1 MKVEFGVVD
10 HLDRQN
16 RPIHETFDSRLE
28 LMKLYD
34 RAGFSTFHLTEHHFT
49 PLGLAPSPL
58 IFLSAAS
65 RITERIRFAPL
76 VLILSLYN
84 PLRLAA
90 EICMLDHLTKGR
102 LDVGVGRGISP
113 YELAYY
119 NVSSLETP
127 EIFLETYDVLM
138 RALTQETVDFR
149 GSYFK
154 YFNVPIEL
162 RPYQQPHPPMWYATG
177 NPKSVIWAAQRNMN
191 VAFLFPA
198 ERARPL
204 IDLYKATW
212 QEAHGGS
219 GATMPRIGITRHIY
233 IGDSDAEADERGSF
247 GYQGWYEKFAYL
259 WQKTDP
265 RPPASFEEVRRRNG
279 SVLLFGTAD
288 TVRRRVAEEL
298 ERSGA
303 TYFIARFAYGD
314 LTHEESVRSLDRFAR
329 EVMPAFQVG

>member
-10 HLDRQN
+10 HLDRQD

-58 IFLSAAS
+58 IFLAAAS

-84 PLRLAA
+84 PLRLAG

-119 NVSSLETP
+119 NVNSLETP
-127 EIFLETYDVLM
+127 AIFRETYDVLM
-138 RALTQETVDFR
+138 QALTQETVDFR
-149 GSYFK
+149 GAYFK

-162 RPYQQPHPPMWYATG
+162 KPFQQPHPPMWYATG
-177 NPKSVIWAAQRNMN
+177 NPQSVIWAAQRNMN
-191 VAFLFPA
+191 VAFLLPA
-198 ERARPL
+198 ERARSL
-204 IDLYKATW
+204 IDLYKSTW
-212 QEAHGGS
+212 HEAHGGS
-219 GATMPRIGITRHIY
+219 GRAMPKIGITRHIY
-233 IGDSDAEADERGSF
+233 VDHDQAHAEARGIF
-247 GYQGWYEKFAYL
+247 GYEGWYEKFAYL

-265 RPPASFEEVRRRNG
+265 RPAASFEDVKRRNG
-279 SVLLFGTAD
+279 SVLLFGTPD
-288 TVRRRVAEEL
+288 RVRSRVAEEL
-298 ERSGA
+298 EVSGA
-303 TYFIARFAYGD
+303 TYFIARFAYGN
-314 LTHEESVRSLDRFAR
+314 LAHEESCRSLDLFTK
-329 EVMPAFQVG
+329 EVMPSFT